1 MVKRIKQCQAEF
13 ICSNLNETMCIDV
26 NAYSPDGNWLCDCGE
41 FIKDTPWNH
50 RIIRQGE
57 RVKTDVEKF
66 VANPTIGNTGKKTT
80 YHIYYWTGRYQNEKE
95 HITEF
100 EAYNDADAIEVIN
113 ESHISLVTYVLFNKN
128 NKQIKAS

>member
-13 ICSNLNETMCIDV
+13 KCDNLNETMCIAI
-26 NAYSPDGNWLCDCGE
+26 NAYAPDGNWLCDCGE
-41 FIKDTPWNH
+41 FTKDTPWNH

-57 RVKTDVEKF
+57 RIKDKNE
-66 VANPTIGNTGKKTT
+66 T
-80 YHIYYWTGRYQNEKE
+80 YTLSINDNETKSKYHVYYWTGRYPNEKE

-100 EAYNDADAIEVIN
+100 EAYNDADAIKVIN

-128 NKQIKAS
+128 DKQIKAS